1 VALIELG
8 LRQKSMEPAQVQ
20 AEAALIEEQLQ
31 TDKPLIAEIGAQVA
45 RLREQL
51 FDYEDRLAEALK
63 TTT

>member
-1 VALIELG
+1 
-8 LRQKSMEPAQVQ
+8 MEPAQVQ